1 MVFTL
6 DAARVPP
13 SLRDAQGNQVDEGD
27 SGGAEGNAPA
37 EGKERDLLPLNRGN
51 AQDRGQEG
59 ILLLEA
65 HCA

>member
-1 MVFTL
+1 M
-6 DAARVPP
+6 
-13 SLRDAQGNQVDEGD
+13 DEGD